1 MTEPAAQAGGGGEG
15 LRCLLLPLRERMLLL
30 PGTAVAEVSLAARVR
45 AASAEGP
52 DWFCGWAEWRGLR
65 VPVLALEP
73 VLGGSAVP
81 ADGGQ
86 RRIAVLNTLNG
97 NPALPFVAVAIDGTP
112 RLVQVATGGLGACR
126 EGRAPGALCR
136 LALSSGEAVIPD
148 LDALEQWLLDIDAVA
163 REAAEEP
170 E

>member
-1 MTEPAAQAGGGGEG
+1 MVEGAGSAAADQG
-15 LRCLLLPLRERMLLL
+15 LRCLLLPLKDVTLLL
-30 PGTAVAEVSLAARVR
+30 PGTAVAEVSLGAQVR
-45 AASAEGP
+45 PASDGGP

-65 VPVLALEP
+65 VPVLALET
-73 VLGGSAVP
+73 VLGGSVLPP
-81 ADGGQ
+81 ARGQ

-112 RLVQVATGGLGACR
+112 RQLQAATGGLGACR
-126 EGRAPGALCR
+126 GGEEAGALCR
-136 LALSSGEAVIPD
+136 LQLAAGEAVIPD

-163 REAAEEP
+163 REAADEP